1 MIDRFDNRRA
11 ALAALLTASLAVAAA
26 PAFAQDAKARVDAAK
41 AAGQVGEQGD
51 GFLGIVS
58 GGDAAL
64 QAAVAEINAGR
75 AAAYRDTAAKT
86 GVDAA
91 AAGQATAQQLFAR
104 IPPGQ
109 YYRPLGGAW
118 TRK

>member
-1 MIDRFDNRRA
+1 MTNSFNSLRA
-11 ALAALLTASLAVAAA
+11 ALAAILTAGLAVAAS
-26 PAFAQDAKARVDAAK
+26 PAFAQDAKTRVDAAK

-51 GFLGIVS
+51 GFLGLVS
-58 GGDAAL
+58 GGDAATE
-64 QAAVAEINAGR
+64 AAVAEINAGR
-75 AAAYRDTAAKT
+75 AAVYRETAAKT

-104 IPPGQ
+104 IQAGQ
-109 YYRPLGGAW
+109 YYKPLGGNW

>member
-1 MIDRFDNRRA
+1 MTEQFTSRRA
-11 ALAALLTASLAVAAA
+11 ALAVLLTAGLSAAAA

-41 AAGQVGEQGD
+41 AQGLVGEQGD
-51 GFLGIVS
+51 GFLGVVS
-58 GGDAAL
+58 TADAAL

-75 AAAYRDTAAKT
+75 ANAYRDTAAKT

-104 IPPGQ
+104 IPAGQ
-109 YYRPLGGAW
+109 YYKPLGGSW